1 MTGVGAVV
9 NTARLQAGD
18 TVAVIGLG
26 GVGLNGLLGAVFAGA
41 GQIIAVDTNPARLAL
56 ARQLGATDTVQAGTD
71 ETVTK
76 ILDLSGGG
84 VDYAFEF
91 AGHTEAMAT
100 AYGALKAGGSV
111 VTAGLPATGAQFSF
125 EVAGLVGDEKSIRGS
140 YMGSCVPVRDIPR
153 FIDLY
158 KRGKLPVDA
167 LISDTIPLSDINAGF
182 DRLAAGVTIRQ
193 ILVPHGER

>member
-1 MTGVGAVV
+1 M
-9 NTARLQAGD
+9 
-18 TVAVIGLG
+18 
-26 GVGLNGLLGAVFAGA
+26 
-41 GQIIAVDTNPARLAL
+41 
-56 ARQLGATDTVQAGTD
+56 
-71 ETVTK
+71 
-76 ILDLSGGG
+76 
-84 VDYAFEF
+84 
-91 AGHTEAMAT
+91 
-100 AYGALKAGGSV
+100 